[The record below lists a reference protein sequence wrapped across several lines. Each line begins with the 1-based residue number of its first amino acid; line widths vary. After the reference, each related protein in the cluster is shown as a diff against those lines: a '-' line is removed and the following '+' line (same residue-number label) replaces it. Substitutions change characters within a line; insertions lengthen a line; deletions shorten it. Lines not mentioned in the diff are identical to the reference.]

1 MTKRRAEVL
10 LVAVTVF
17 WGATFAF
24 IKNEML
30 DTQPSVFVAL
40 RFGVASLLGFALWH
54 RHFLELSP
62 LARKRGIILGG
73 LYGTGFLLQT
83 VGMQYTTASA
93 SAFITGAMVVFV
105 PIVNRLVHGT
115 QMRFNHLASVV
126 LVLVGLWFFTSPQEH
141 GVNTGDV
148 ITLISS
154 VLWAVYL
161 TYIDVWTREL
171 QDQPSALNS
180 LVVVQFT
187 VTLVLALVF
196 VAVDYI
202 RGVNVVPMFDTQL
215 VIALGYCAVIA
226 SLIATFIQTRY
237 QHYTHPIRAGVI
249 FALEPLAAAVIA
261 WFLLGER
268 FTAVQIL
275 GAVVLLAG
283 TIVPDLIATRVS
295 GHVPSVNSGDLDR

>member
-1 MTKRRAEVL
+1 MTTRRAEVL

-24 IKNEML
+24 IKNEMI

-54 RHFLELSP
+54 RHFLALST

-171 QDQPSALNS
+171 EDQPSALNA

-187 VTLVLALVF
+187 VTLVLALVV

-215 VIALGYCAVIA
+215 VIALGYCAIIA

-268 FTAVQIL
+268 FTAVQFL

-283 TIVPDLIATRVS
+283 TIVPDLIATRMS
-295 GHVPSVNSGDLDR
+295 GHVPAVNSGDLDR